1 MAPTLLSEQEIR
13 DLIGPAEALDS
24 VREAFAAL
32 AREHAETPNVII
44 IEIPESRGEVHVK
57 GAQLSGSPYYAVK
70 FASVFEENPAMG
82 LPVAGGLVLAFD
94 ARTGCLEGVLLEN
107 GFLTDLRTGAAG
119 ALAADLLAR
128 RDIEQV
134 GIIGT
139 GAQGRY
145 QLEALLGVRRPQRV
159 LAYSRSA
166 EAAAAYAVEM
176 QARHGLSVSAVET
189 AQAAVEHSDVVI
201 CATPSREAYLRPEW
215 VSAGTHI
222 TAMGSDNPA
231 KQELFPEVLGHAD
244 KVVVD
249 SLDQC
254 LSKGEL
260 HHAVEHGVMAPAQ
273 VYAELGEIAAGLK
286 PGRTSESEITVA
298 DLTGIGAQDT
308 AVASRVLRS
317 ALAAG
322 MGTDLMW
329 PRGGTRNE

>member
-13 DLIGPAEALDS
+13 GLIGPGEALDA
-24 VREAFAAL
+24 VRAAFAAL
-32 AREHAETPNVII
+32 AREQAETPAVII

-57 GAQLSGSPYYAVK
+57 GAHLSGSPYYSVK
-70 FASVFEENPAMG
+70 FASVFEDNPAMG

-94 ARTGCLEGVLLEN
+94 AQTGCLAGVLLEN

-128 RDIEQV
+128 REIEQV

-145 QLEALLGVRRPQRV
+145 QLAALLGVRRPRRV
-159 LAYSRSA
+159 LVFDRSA
-166 EAAAAYAVEM
+166 EAAAAYAADM
-176 QARHGLSVSAVET
+176 RARHGISVSAVES
-189 AQAAVEHSDVVI
+189 AQAAVEHSDLVV
-201 CATPSREAYLRPEW
+201 CSTPSREAYLRLEW

-231 KQELFPEVLGHAD
+231 KQELFPEVLGLAD

-249 SLDQC
+249 SLEQC

-260 HHAVEHGVMAPAQ
+260 HHAVERGVLVPAQ

-308 AVASRVLRS
+308 AVAGRVLRS

-329 PRGGTRNE
+329 S

>member
-13 DLIGPAEALDS
+13 GLIGPGEALEA

-32 AREHAETPNVII
+32 ARERAETPAVII

-57 GAQLSGSPYYAVK
+57 GAHLGGSPYYAVK
-70 FASVFEENPAMG
+70 FASVFADNPAMG

-94 ARTGCLEGVLLEN
+94 AKTGRLAGVLLEN
-107 GFLTDLRTGAAG
+107 GFLTDLRTGAVG
-119 ALAADLLAR
+119 ALAADLLAKR
-128 RDIEQV
+128 ETKQV

-159 LAYSRSA
+159 LAYDRSA
-166 EAAAAYAVEM
+166 AAAAAYAADM
-176 QARHGLSVSAVET
+176 RACHGISVSAVEG
-189 AQAAVEHSDVVI
+189 AHDAVEHSDLVI
-201 CATPSREAYLRPEW
+201 CSTPSREAYLRPEW

-231 KQELFPEVLGHAD
+231 KQELFPEILGLAD

-249 SLDQC
+249 NLEQC

-260 HHAVEHGVMAPAQ
+260 HHAVEHGVMVPAQ

-308 AVASRVLRS
+308 AVASRVLCS

-322 MGTDLMW
+322 TGTDLRW
-329 PRGGTRNE
+329 S